1 MVKSVISLERMVEI
15 YVNSELDID
24 TWNMF
29 RNMCIHDLIT
39 DSLWEKFYLKC
50 LNWVFNDD
58 NTEIIDITYEDAK
71 VIYRRNE
78 NGHLVKA

>member
-1 MVKSVISLERMVEI
+1 MAKSVISLERMIEI
-15 YVNSELDID
+15 YVKSELDID

-29 RNMCIHDLIT
+29 REMCIHDLIS

-50 LNWVFNDD
+50 FNWVFNDD
-58 NTEIIDITYEDAK
+58 NTEIIDITNEDAK